1 MKTNIHPELDN
12 VTCAYWSSP
21 SLTTEFGLCLTPQC
35 CLFGYHEH
43 QYPELDNVTYEYCG
57 SPSLTTELGLCVTSD
72 IGMNGSY
79 DYRVSVEQCVNIL
92 ASRHMRRTWLV
103 VKY

>member
-1 MKTNIHPELDN
+1 MVFLVIMKTKIHP
-12 VTCAYWSSP
+12 
-21 SLTTEFGLCLTPQC
+21 G
-35 CLFGYHEH
+35 
-43 QYPELDNVTYEYCG
+43 LDNVTYADFS

-72 IGMNGSY
+72 IGLNDSY

-92 ASRHMRRTWLV
+92 ASRRMRRTWLV